1 MSDLSQE
8 NFEGILHNLERQ
20 FDEDDGNIA
29 RKASSVEQLVI
40 RLLMDEFNE
49 LQQSAELKIIDVG
62 DEKLQAPI

>member
-8 NFEGILHNLERQ
+8 NFEGILQNLERQ
-20 FDEDDGNIA
+20 FDEDEGNLA

-49 LQQSAELKIIDVG
+49 L
-62 DEKLQAPI
+62 